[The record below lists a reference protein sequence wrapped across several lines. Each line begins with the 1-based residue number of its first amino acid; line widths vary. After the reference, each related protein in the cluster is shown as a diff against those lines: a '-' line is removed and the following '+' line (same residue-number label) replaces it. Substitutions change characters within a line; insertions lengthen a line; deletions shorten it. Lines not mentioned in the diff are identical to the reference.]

1 MITRTANCKCGS
13 VKLNIV
19 PKSGKV
25 EFTCE
30 ECGKYVKAL
39 NYGKYVTI
47 NSECKK
53 CNGKSFK
60 IKVTNNEDKKPEKWA
75 PYCTDCGEEPKPF
88 YADEKG
94 NVLDSGVRELLI
106 IKDTIEELG
115 QRVDSL
121 DGTVESNSYTIS
133 EHENSLYELQH
144 NLGRCE
150 SKISDFDSSID
161 TLESDID
168 SCEKDINSCE
178 SSLSDLKS
186 EISDLDW
193 KVDRLE

>member
-1 MITRTANCKCGS
+1 MTTRTANCKCGS
-13 VKLNIV
+13 VNLNIV

-25 EFTCE
+25 EFTCK
-30 ECGKYVKAL
+30 ECGKYVKTL

-60 IKVTNNEDKKPEKWA
+60 IKVTNNEDKNSQNWS
-75 PYCTDCGEEPKPF
+75 PYCTNCGEEPTAF

-94 NVLDSGVRELLI
+94 NVIDRGVRELLI
-106 IKDTIEELG
+106 IRDSIEELG

-121 DGTVESNSYTIS
+121 DSAVEINSYTIS
-133 EHENSLYELQH
+133 EHENSLYELQSD
-144 NLGRCE
+144 LGHCE
-150 SKISDFDSSID
+150 SKVSDFDSSIYD
-161 TLESDID
+161 LKRDI
-168 SCEKDINSCE
+168 ESCE
-178 SSLSDLKS
+178 SSVSDLQTS
-186 EISDLDW
+186 CESQISDIVW